1 MADVITRFKLET
13 TQYDSKLRDTSKAL
27 ADYTRQATLAGK
39 EFDKFT
45 KENVEAARSFGNI
58 ATSATNSK
66 DKITELVSA
75 FNDVAKVYNNLT
87 KEQQQSDFG
96 KALGESM
103 QKLSGRIR
111 EAKAELNST
120 PGLLEQ
126 LKEKFVINID
136 AIKLFNVGL
145 SAAKGALDVAKEAFF
160 NNETQLDDWN
170 RTVESAESVY
180 TGFLD
185 ALNTGDISG
194 FIKNIDDIVN
204 AAKDAYNALDALNT
218 FNAFNQ
224 INVERT
230 RTGMTEAIAD
240 YRGGKGSKD
249 SVTAAGEAYKKELE
263 ERKKLER
270 QAYIEA
276 VGKVAAQRGVSKQD
290 LLTALSG
297 SYGSYESLKAI
308 PMSGKE
314 TRYTPGGMFG
324 GSIAY
329 DVEVPAN
336 RQEKLAAALRR
347 LNDTEL
353 QSLQALGAQAERTGN
368 EIAQV
373 DKQLTRVLN
382 GRNGGGGGGG
392 STTTVKTSVPK
403 EITEMQSNQQR
414 INELTQEYVKI
425 SDQSTQEVIDRQAAI
440 REEIRLLEE
449 RNAKMKLYQE
459 QAQGRFL
466 GGDVQ
471 TTGLTSEGFRGFAAA
486 DLSVPGIS
494 FEKNNKTDKSNKQ
507 EKDIGENMSKLA
519 SGLSTL
525 TSGIESLGF
534 EIPDGVKQFIGAI
547 QGIAS
552 IIQGVQT
559 VISVFQ
565 TSSMTANTAAIIA
578 NTAALTANS
587 ATRLIPFLA
596 NSGIVPHAAGSR
608 FIEGNTFSGDNI
620 FAGGAFVNAGELV
633 LNKAHQNAL
642 ANQLSGGGLS
652 QLQLEAIVTG
662 EDLRFVINSNGRR
675 TGRGEIVT
683 TNFR

>member
-1 MADVITRFKLET
+1 M
-13 TQYDSKLRDTSKAL
+13 
-27 ADYTRQATLAGK
+27 
-39 EFDKFT
+39 
-45 KENVEAARSFGNI
+45 
-58 ATSATNSK
+58 
-66 DKITELVSA
+66 
-75 FNDVAKVYNNLT
+75 
-87 KEQQQSDFG
+87 QQQSDFG

-103 QKLSGRIR
+103 QNLSGRIR

-120 PGLLEQ
+120 PGLLEK

-194 FIKNIDDIVN
+194 FIKHIDDIVN

-336 RQEKLAAALRR
+336 RQEKLASALRR

-368 EIAQV
+368 EIASV

-382 GRNGGGGGGG
+382 GRQGGGGGG
-392 STTTVKTSVPK
+392 TTTVKTSAPK

-414 INELTQEYVKI
+414 INELTQEYVNI
-425 SDQSTQEVIDRQAAI
+425 SDKSTQEVIDRQAAI
-440 REEIRLLEE
+440 REEIYLLEE
-449 RNAKMKLYQE
+449 RNSKLKLYQE
-459 QAQGRFL
+459 QAQGRFM
-466 GGDVQ
+466 GGEVQ
-471 TTGLTSEGFRGFAAA
+471 TSGLTGEGFRGFAAA

-494 FEKNNKTDKSNKQ
+494 FEKNNKTDKTNKQ
-507 EKDIGENMSKLA
+507 EKDIGESTSKLA

-547 QGIAS
+547 QGISS

-578 NTAALTANS
+578 NTAALTVNN
-587 ATRLIPFLA
+587 ATRFFPLLA

-652 QLQLEAIVTG
+652 QLHLEATVTG